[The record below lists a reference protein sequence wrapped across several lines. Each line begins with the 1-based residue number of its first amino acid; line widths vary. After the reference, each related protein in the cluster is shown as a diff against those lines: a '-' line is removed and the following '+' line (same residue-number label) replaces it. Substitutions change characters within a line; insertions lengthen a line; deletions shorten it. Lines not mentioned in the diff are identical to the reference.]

1 MRQDLHGVTLTLTL
15 DTVNL
20 NIERIFNEIKPLT
33 SISPSMKSSFLKQLE
48 GTKGN
53 QAIKKRSLRA
63 KLSKCFH
70 VKVERLKITKKHHKK
85 MGRILINF
93 LFI

>member
-1 MRQDLHGVTLTLTL
+1 MRQDLNGVTLTL
-15 DTVNL
+15 DTINL

-33 SISPSMKSSFLKQLE
+33 SIFPSMKSSFLKQLE
-48 GTKGN
+48 GTKGH
-53 QAIKKRSLRA
+53 QAIKKQSQGA

-70 VKVERLKITKKHHKK
+70 VNEERLKITINTTK

-93 LFI
+93 PFI

>member
-1 MRQDLHGVTLTLTL
+1 MRQDLNGVTLTLTL
-15 DTVNL
+15 GTVNL

-33 SISPSMKSSFLKQLE
+33 SISPSMKSYFLKQLE

-53 QAIKKRSLRA
+53 QAIKKQSQGA
-63 KLSKCFH
+63 KLSKRFH
-70 VKVERLKITKKHHKK
+70 VKEERLKITKNRQK